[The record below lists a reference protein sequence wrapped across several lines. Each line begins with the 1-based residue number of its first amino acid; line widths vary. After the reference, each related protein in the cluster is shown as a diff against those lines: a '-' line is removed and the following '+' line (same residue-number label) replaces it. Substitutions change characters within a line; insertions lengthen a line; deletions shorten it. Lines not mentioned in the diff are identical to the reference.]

1 MKISATIRNSSQKN
15 DITVSTERRTRIV
28 KKELI
33 FYMKH
38 ITYTKHILMVSF
50 LLFPMGLMAQSATD
64 STINQSVILIA
75 ESEPSF
81 PGGKMELFAFIGK
94 HIKYPK
100 DALKK
105 DKEGVVVVSFVVE
118 RDGTIKSESIKIEQ
132 SVYPSLDEEAIRIIK
147 LMPNW
152 IPANHDDRTV
162 RAKTGIPIQFK
173 LK

>member
-1 MKISATIRNSSQKN
+1 MI
-15 DITVSTERRTRIV
+15 
-28 KKELI
+28 
-33 FYMKH
+33 
-38 ITYTKHILMVSF
+38 SF
-50 LLFPMGLMAQSATD
+50 LVFPIGGMAQIARD
-64 STINQSVILIA
+64 STINQSIILVA
-75 ESEPSF
+75 ENEPTF
-81 PGGKMELFAFIGK
+81 PGGKMELFSFIGK

-105 DKEGVVVVSFVVE
+105 GKEGVVVVSFIVE